1 MRLQWRNTDAHRS
14 ILKIRENAVFFKSI
28 YFDIF
33 NITIQL
39 RLLKTHKNIQQ
50 KILFHI
56 KKNYGPEIIFWRGW
70 PCLFVLYFSFLKTE
84 IMLHVC

>member
-39 RLLKTHKNIQQ
+39 RLIKTHKNIQQ

-56 KKNYGPEIIFWRGW
+56 KKNYGPETIFWRGW

>member
-56 KKNYGPEIIFWRGW
+56 KK
-70 PCLFVLYFSFLKTE
+70 
-84 IMLHVC
+84 IMAPR